1 MQIAIPYM
9 QLRGGSSKGLF
20 FKASDLPADEA
31 ERNKIIIAAME
42 GVGHGDPRQIDG
54 LGGATPL
61 TSKVAIISLS
71 ESKEADLDYLFLQ
84 VVVGKGQVSDTQN
97 CGNIL
102 AGVVPFALESGMIK
116 ANDTTT
122 TVRVHMVN
130 TGSICEIIVET
141 PGGQVNYAGT
151 TKIDGVKGSAAPII
165 CNYEGIAGSTCGS
178 LLPTG
183 NIKDIVNG
191 VAVTCID
198 NGMPVV
204 LLRSVDLGISG
215 YESPSELNANELLKN
230 KLESIRLA
238 IGEKMNLGNV
248 KDKTV
253 PKMCIISPPLQGG
266 TINTRTFLPQVC
278 HEAIGVL
285 GAISVGTACL
295 LKGSITDGMAKIN
308 NENTLSIEHPSGE
321 FTIHLNITVTENKI
335 TVHKAGVIR
344 TARLLSKGHVFIP
357 EII

>member
-71 ESKEADLDYLFLQ
+71 EKKEADLDYLFLQ

-116 ANDTTT
+116 ANDTIT
-122 TVRVHMVN
+122 TVRVNMVN
-130 TGSICEIIVET
+130 TGSVCEIIVET

-183 NIKDIVNG
+183 NVKDMVNG

-204 LLRSVDLGISG
+204 LLRSVDLGVSG

-285 GAISVGTACL
+285 GAMFV
-295 LKGSITDGMAKIN
+295 K
-308 NENTLSIEHPSGE
+308 
-321 FTIHLNITVTENKI
+321 
-335 TVHKAGVIR
+335 
-344 TARLLSKGHVFIP
+344 
-357 EII
+357 